1 MKVKEG
7 NLMFNTI
14 CSLAKEG
21 NPDAITFL
29 KDKLSLKVWTTEEIN
44 GLNIFKRFKME
55 EKEEKEDKAVYPED
69 TYITM
74 KIGVNEDEV
83 SAKLNWI
90 EQIDGCYYQGGVT
103 YKTGVYDGGG
113 GVWMFMLKEGE
124 LIPLFDTSTPP

>member
-21 NPDAITFL
+21 NPDAITYL
-29 KDKLSLKVWTTEEIN
+29 KDKLSLKVWTKEQIN
-44 GLNIFKRFKME
+44 GLNIFRRFNMNE
-55 EKEEKEDKAVYPED
+55 QKEERNVTYPED
-69 TYITM
+69 TFITM

-90 EQIDGCYYQGGVT
+90 EQMEGCYYQGGVT
-103 YKTGVYDGGG
+103 YKTGVFDGGS

-124 LIPLFDTSTPP
+124 LIPLFDTSTSP